1 MQQLFHAGIL
11 LSFTLWLTGCSD
23 RAGPGPNPET
33 DTSASQ
39 PSRPAPPP
47 PVPPQPS
54 PPVGAA
60 GSVSTGQTVA
70 QPQPSSTMPGVSRP
84 QPSSAGQ
91 QPIRLATG
99 VALPQTGPEGIL
111 MSFSIDYEFTEGEPS
126 SSGYVWVIERAHG
139 SSARQPVKL
148 TKQGNLPILING
160 WRPEDGPFQTHIE
173 DPRGNLLSA
182 SIELR

>member
-1 MQQLFHAGIL
+1 
-11 LSFTLWLTGCSD
+11 
-23 RAGPGPNPET
+23 
-33 DTSASQ
+33 
-39 PSRPAPPP
+39 
-47 PVPPQPS
+47 
-54 PPVGAA
+54 
-60 GSVSTGQTVA
+60 
-70 QPQPSSTMPGVSRP
+70 
-84 QPSSAGQ
+84 
-91 QPIRLATG
+91 
-99 VALPQTGPEGIL
+99 